1 MITLKNWYKQQPEV
15 VYFVQTDFQGDEFMR
30 KLVRSKMT
38 KEQWDKT
45 VDRYSDC
52 EIYKV
57 ITENIGG
64 KLHSWVYFRE
74 GE

>member
-1 MITLKNWYKQQPEV
+1 MITLRNWNKQQPEV
-15 VYFVQTDFQGDEFMR
+15 VYFIQTNFQGDEYMR

-38 KEQWDKT
+38 KEQWDKMI
-45 VDRYSDC
+45 DRYSDR

-64 KLHSWVYFRE
+64 ELHSWAYFRE